1 MDKIVCDI
9 CGSNNLKKF
18 GLAGKI
24 YSECADCEAVRMENP
39 PTDTELAEYYGEDY
53 SITADDYAESERRR
67 FFRIPEQISL
77 ISEIAELIEPPARI
91 LDVGCDKGYFL
102 DEARRFGYEVCGA
115 EPSRRAREYCARV
128 GVQCSP
134 SIEEASGMFDAVV
147 MWHSLEHFPD
157 PIGTL
162 KTLYDKLNPGRFIFV
177 RVPNFACVYR
187 KIFGARWIWLQPDM
201 HYRHFTPKSL
211 AKALEIPGFKVLK
224 AESRKP
230 NNRLTKRSNRISIA
244 TFRKAFGKK
253 TTLKQKI
260 ARIYED
266 VTAVEIFAIGRK
278 RD

>member
-1 MDKIVCDI
+1 MDKTACDI
-9 CGSNNLKKF
+9 CGSNTLKKF
-18 GLAGKI
+18 DLAGKT
-24 YSECADCEAVRMENP
+24 YFECADCEAVRMDNP
-39 PTDTELAEYYGEDY
+39 PEAGELAEYYGEDY
-53 SITADDYAESERRR
+53 AITADDYFESESRR

-77 ISEIAELIEPPARI
+77 IAEIAESIEPPARI

-102 DEARRFGYEVCGA
+102 DEARRFGFDVCGA

-128 GVQCSP
+128 GVECAP
-134 SIEEASGMFDAVV
+134 LIEETPGKFDVV
-147 MWHSLEHFPD
+147 DMWHSLEHFPD
-157 PIGTL
+157 PVGTL
-162 KTLYDKLNPGRFIFV
+162 KTLYGKLNSGGFIFV

-211 AKALEIPGFKVLK
+211 AKALEVSGFEVLK
-224 AESRKP
+224 SNSRKP
-230 NNRLTKRSNRISIA
+230 NNRLTKRSNRVSVA

-253 TTLKQKI
+253 PTLKQKI

-266 VTAVEIFAIGRK
+266 ATAVEVFAIGKK